1 MTQVTIS
8 KGFEWFRYQL
18 GPLDYANLPA
28 RFNDGIKSYYWTCGS
43 TLRMAAVNQPIQIT
57 SQNAT
62 GNVLLTLTPQPITQ
76 TATISLNNFNCDNPQ
91 AVTLQCYD
99 ATGRAM
105 DILAVTKADSTEYGT
120 LLYLEKTNLTYD
132 GLLLVKVMYQ
142 GYTLGTIKALT
153 LKNK

>member
-1 MTQVTIS
+1 
-8 KGFEWFRYQL
+8 
-18 GPLDYANLPA
+18 
-28 RFNDGIKSYYWTCGS
+28 
-43 TLRMAAVNQPIQIT
+43 MAAVNQPIQII

-120 LLYLEKTNLTYD
+120 LLYLEKPILLTM
-132 GLLLVKVMYQ
+132 VCFW
-142 GYTLGTIKALT
+142 
-153 LKNK
+153 

>member
-1 MTQVTIS
+1 MDM
-8 KGFEWFRYQL
+8 QL
-18 GPLDYANLPA
+18 QG
-28 RFNDGIKSYYWTCGS
+28 
-43 TLRMAAVNQPIQIT
+43 QP
-57 SQNAT
+57 
-62 GNVLLTLTPQPITQ
+62 
-76 TATISLNNFNCDNPQ
+76 ATISLNNFNCDNPQ

-120 LLYLEKTNLTYD
+120 ILNLKKTNLTYN

>member
-1 MTQVTIS
+1 MA
-8 KGFEWFRYQL
+8 RQL
-18 GPLDYANLPA
+18 QGQPA
-28 RFNDGIKSYYWTCGS
+28 
-43 TLRMAAVNQPIQIT
+43 TLN
-57 SQNAT
+57 
-62 GNVLLTLTPQPITQ
+62 
-76 TATISLNNFNCDNPQ
+76 LNNFNCDNPQ

-120 LLYLEKTNLTYD
+120 LLYIEKTNLTYD

-142 GYTLGTIKALT
+142 GFTLGTIGVLT

>member
-28 RFNDGIKSYYWTCGS
+28 RLNDGIKSYYWTCGS

-105 DILAVTKADSTEYGT
+105 DILAVTKA
-120 LLYLEKTNLTYD
+120 
-132 GLLLVKVMYQ
+132 VKVLRLIVAVCVM
-142 GYTLGTIKALT
+142 GCGVRVNNTLPVAFCEVIWIG
-153 LKNK
+153 